1 MLRVAIINWFLIKQS
16 YKSSLCK
23 NFPKSC
29 LSAGLFLIHSTTCRR
44 VTETRDALCKL
55 MGWPVENWG
64 HETTAMS
71 PHVTGK
77 ALPSTMSISVPTPM
91 ASRVP
96 PFRPEGLTAPRAS
109 VPHEGAV
116 ADAVLQTQD
125 EARAATDKDLCPHG
139 HTPAAYLHTRDKSLE
154 HGVQA
159 KNVLC
164 TARLSEEHGR
174 RTHRMKTFSCQKWI
188 IEVFSQSVGGKN

>member
-1 MLRVAIINWFLIKQS
+1 ML
-16 YKSSLCK
+16 C
-23 NFPKSC
+23 
-29 LSAGLFLIHSTTCRR
+29 
-44 VTETRDALCKL
+44 VTRWADQWRAEDTRQRL
-55 MGWPVENWG
+55 
-64 HETTAMS
+64 S

-77 ALPSTMSISVPTPM
+77 ALPSALSVSVPTPT

-96 PFRPEGLTAPRAS
+96 PFRPEGSAAPRAS
-109 VPHEGAV
+109 VPHVGAA

-125 EARAATDKDLCPHG
+125 EACAATDKDLCPHG
-139 HTPAAYLHTRDKSLE
+139 HTPAACLHTRDKSLE

-174 RTHRMKTFSCQKWI
+174 RTHKMKTFSCQK
-188 IEVFSQSVGGKN
+188 